1 MPTGCV
7 YITQADVK
15 VSIGTKV
22 KYHTAND
29 KKKIRE
35 ASSKLNALD
44 RAILEK
50 CKEPMNVIRVLKAGK
65 PYYDNGSRSFATT
78 DEVLRAIRKL
88 LKLGILIGR

>member
-1 MPTGCV
+1 M
-7 YITQADVK
+7 
-15 VSIGTKV
+15 
-22 KYHTAND
+22 KYYTVDD
-29 KKKIRE
+29 KRKIRE
-35 ASSKLNALD
+35 ASSKLSALD